1 MASEGLNA
9 VDEEIPTKYIS
20 VLLGQMFLTH
30 TNQRRKTAALM

>member
-30 TNQRRKTAALM
+30 TKPARDDAFF